1 MALALTKKSDTAVVV
16 VPPWHPNLR
25 IVENLPDTKVVRTA
39 FFVNGAAM
47 SVAIAL
53 ALYLGIQ
60 EWKLHEV
67 NKQIADWQRQIDQ
80 TTKQS
85 ADAVALYQDF
95 KQEEA
100 KAAEAADFV
109 ASKPIL
115 SAMILRLGL
124 ITPKKI
130 AFDLLDFRDNGLA
143 IRATVKG
150 APDRASG
157 DASAYEKLL
166 RTDKVLGPMFAD
178 VNLVTMRRN
187 ATTGRLVIEIF
198 CDYPKSAKGAKK
210 S

>member
-1 MALALTKKSDTAVVV
+1 MALALTKKSDGAVVV

-39 FFVNGAAM
+39 FFINGVAM

-67 NKQIADWQRQIDQ
+67 NKQVADWQRQIDQ
-80 TTKQS
+80 NKKQS
-85 ADAVALYQDF
+85 AEAVALYQDF

-100 KAAEAADFV
+100 KTAEVADFV
-109 ASKPIL
+109 ASKPVL
-115 SAMILRLGL
+115 SAIILRLAQ

-130 AFDLLDFRDNGLA
+130 AFDLLDFREAGVA

-166 RTDKVLGPMFAD
+166 RTDKVLGPIFND

-198 CDYPKSAKGAKK
+198 CDYRKEKGAKK

>member
-1 MALALTKKSDTAVVV
+1 MALALTKKSDGAVVV

-39 FFVNGAAM
+39 FFINGVAM

-67 NKQIADWQRQIDQ
+67 NKQIADWQRQIDKQ
-80 TTKQS
+80 TKES

-100 KAAEAADFV
+100 KAGEVADFV
-109 ASKPIL
+109 TSKPVL
-115 SAMILRLGL
+115 SAVILRLAQ

-166 RTDKVLGPMFAD
+166 RTDKVLGPIFGD

-198 CDYPKSAKGAKK
+198 CDYKREKGAKK

>member
-1 MALALTKKSDTAVVV
+1 MALALTKKSDGAVVV

-39 FFVNGAAM
+39 FFINGVAM

-67 NKQIADWQRQIDQ
+67 NKQIADWQRQIDKQ
-80 TTKQS
+80 TKES

-100 KAAEAADFV
+100 KAGEAADFI
-109 ASKPIL
+109 ASKPVL
-115 SAMILRLGL
+115 SAMILRLGQ

-166 RTDKVLGPMFAD
+166 RTDKVLGPIFGD

-198 CDYPKSAKGAKK
+198 CDYKREKGAKK